1 MAFDVSFIYRVIDRY
16 TPALKRIKA
25 ATAGFGRKVGQISG
39 RALGGLAKG
48 MGSVIAKGAAFAT
61 ALSLGAVAFSVD
73 RYADAAD
80 AIAKFSK
87 QIGASADTVN
97 SWRFAAERSG
107 VSAGQMDKAMQR
119 LFRNVGDF
127 KNGTG
132 ELTTLLKGSPIF
144 SKSLKDAAS
153 FDEQMDLVIGKLVK
167 IKDPAQQ
174 AATAAK
180 FFGERVGPKMIP
192 LLKEGVAGIAEL
204 RREAKRLHGGFSKEG
219 LESAEKYKD
228 TIFDFQFALTGLRD
242 KIGAAVLPML
252 TQFVDGLKEA
262 TVANRDVIATGIAN
276 WFNSLAATI
285 KAIPWSDVISQTKAF
300 FAAAV
305 RIVTVIDRIIKKV
318 GGWKTA
324 IAGLGIAAA
333 LAPIIGL
340 LLPIIKLV
348 GLVVA
353 GFAALAGLP
362 VAAIVGIGAVIAGLA
377 AAIIVHWDA
386 IKAGW
391 NDLWQSAAQVVSGV
405 VDSIRETFGGLF
417 DFISSGFGTVGN
429 LISGAA
435 SLLGI
440 GGGDSPADDVSG
452 ARTGAAVE
460 SGSLARTASGGRPA
474 AGSLSAG
481 GVVKAQPVNLSG
493 RIDVGVSGPGQ
504 VRGAKIASNP
514 PGDLG
519 FNLGTAGVR

>member
-16 TPALKRIKA
+16 TPALKKIKA

-48 MGSVIAKGAAFAT
+48 MGAVIAKGAAFAT

-132 ELTTLLKGSPIF
+132 ELVTLLKGSPIF
-144 SKSLKDAAS
+144 SSSLKDAAT
-153 FDEQMDLVIGKLVK
+153 FDQQMDLVIGKLVK

-192 LLKEGVAGIAEL
+192 LLKEGVGGIAQL
-204 RREAKRLHGGFSKEG
+204 RREALRLHGGFSKEG
-219 LESAEKYKD
+219 VAAAEKYKD

-242 KIGAAVLPML
+242 KIGAAVLPAMTKL
-252 TQFVDGLKEA
+252 VDGLKEM
-262 TVANRDVIATGIAN
+262 TVTNRDVIASGVAT
-276 WFNSLAATI
+276 WFKNLATAVRE
-285 KAIPWSDVISQTKAF
+285 IPWSEVIGQAKAF
-300 FAAAV
+300 FGAAI
-305 RIVTVIDRIIKKV
+305 RIVFAVDRIIKKL

-324 IAGLGIAAA
+324 IAGLGIAAV

-348 GLVVA
+348 ALVVA
-353 GFAALAGLP
+353 GFASLAGLP

-377 AAIIVHWDA
+377 AAIIIHWDA
-386 IKAGW
+386 IKQGW
-391 NDLWQSAAQVVSGV
+391 SDLWGSAGELVAGFVDGV
-405 VDSIRETFGGLF
+405 RNTFGGLF

-435 SLLGI
+435 SFFGI
-440 GGGDSPADDVSG
+440 GGDG
-452 ARTGAAVE
+452 GAAPV
-460 SGSLARTASGGRPA
+460 A
-474 AGSLSAG
+474 AGRAAG
-481 GVVKAQPVNLSG
+481 GNIAAGGAAPMQPVNLSG
-493 RIDVGVSGPGQ
+493 RIDVGVFGPGQ
-504 VRGAKIASNP
+504 VRSAKIASDP
-514 PGDLG
+514 PG
-519 FNLGTAGVR
+519 NLGLNVGSPALAGAR

>member
-39 RALGGLAKG
+39 RALGGMVKG
-48 MGSVIAKGAAFAT
+48 MGSVIAKGAAFAS

-87 QIGASADTVN
+87 AIGTSANTVN
-97 SWRFAAERSG
+97 EWRFAAERSG

-219 LESAEKYKD
+219 LESSELYKD

-242 KIGAAVLPML
+242 KIGAAVLPAMTKL
-252 TQFVDGLKEA
+252 VDGFKEGV
-262 TVANRDVIATGIAN
+262 VANRDMIATGVAT
-276 WFNSLAATI
+276 WFTNVAAAI
-285 KAIPWSDVISQTKAF
+285 KSIPWANVLSQVKAF
-300 FAAAV
+300 IGAGI
-305 RIVTVIDRIIKKV
+305 RIVFAIDRIIKKV

-333 LAPIIGL
+333 LGPIIGL

-377 AAIIVHWDA
+377 AAITLHWDT
-386 IKAGW
+386 IKQGFFDIWEPAT
-391 NDLWQSAAQVVSGV
+391 QIVSDA
-405 VDSIRETFGGLF
+405 VDTIRNTFGGLF
-417 DFISSGFGTVGN
+417 DFVNSGFGKVGS

-440 GGGDSPADDVSG
+440 GGGEGGLESGVSG
-452 ARTGAAVE
+452 
-460 SGSLARTASGGRPA
+460 GGGGPSVA
-474 AGSLSAG
+474 AGGA
-481 GVVKAQPVNLSG
+481 VAAAQPVSLSG
-493 RIDVGVSGPGQ
+493 RIDVGVTGGGL
-504 VRGAKIASNP
+504 VREAKLKSSP